1 MLSALKQRLEAKK
14 AKARAIAASGYWKTH
29 AHLQE
34 CLQALRGSCT
44 VAPMELHEAAIAAV
58 NIALQENT
66 WIMAE
71 KIPGDF
77 LPQTVYIVWNDAQLP
92 VFQAILQPVL
102 EILDDVTAVA
112 HETYLVSETMTRIVR
127 CDNRGKCQ
135 LYSIEPED

>member
-29 AHLQE
+29 TQLQE

-58 NIALQENT
+58 NIALRENT
-66 WIMAE
+66 WTSAE
-71 KIPGDF
+71 RIPVDF
-77 LPQTVYIVWNDAQLP
+77 LPQSVYIVWDDAQLP

-102 EILDDVTAVA
+102 DILDDVTAVA
-112 HETYLVSETMTRIVR
+112 PETYLVSETMTRIVR
-127 CDNRGKCQ
+127 CDHLDKCL

>member
-1 MLSALKQRLEAKK
+1 MLSALKHRLEAKK
-14 AKARAIAASGYWKTH
+14 AKARAIAASGYWKNH

-34 CLQALRGSCT
+34 CLQVLRGSCT

-71 KIPGDF
+71 KIPVDF

-92 VFQAILQPVL
+92 VFQAILAPVL

-112 HETYLVSETMTRIVR
+112 PETYLVSETMTRIVR
-127 CDNRGKCQ
+127 CDHWGKCQ